1 MAGPPS
7 LLAAIEASIAAV
19 ADAATPARVAV
30 AFSGGVDSTVLLHT
44 IARLHRESRV
54 AAVALHV
61 HHGLQ
66 PAADAWL
73 AHCRSVAASL
83 GIPFA
88 SEHVTVPRV
97 AASVEGEARRVRY
110 AALTRLCRENDC
122 RILMTA
128 HHADDQ
134 AEAVLLNLAR
144 GAGIAGLAA
153 TARSRRIG
161 NRPDALVVLRPFID
175 IPGATMRDTAAAD
188 GLAHI
193 EDASNQDRRYTRNA
207 IRHEVMPPLRR
218 IAPTIA
224 THLARVAGHAS
235 TLQSLL
241 DEIGAED
248 IAAADDAAIDPE
260 LDVDRLAALSPARAA
275 NALRVWLARRG
286 MRAPSAAALAEM
298 LDQLLHAAPG
308 AQIALLH
315 ERKTLRLYRGR
326 VAIDAG
332 GPPRARDEAIGWDGE
347 ARVDVPGWHG
357 SLLVHAAT
365 GLGLDARA
373 LREQGLALRERRG
386 GERMRLRVDGP
397 SRTLK
402 NLYQEAGIPAW
413 RRERLPLVYCGERLV
428 HAAGIGTNAVAL
440 VEASPGVD
448 LVALAW
454 HDHGADPA
462 PPA

>member
-1 MAGPPS
+1 MAGSPA
-7 LLAAIEASIAAV
+7 LLAAVGTSIASVASD
-19 ADAATPARVAV
+19 ADATTPPRVAV

-44 IARLHRESRV
+44 VARLHHDGRV
-54 AAVALHV
+54 AAVALHI

-66 PAADAWL
+66 PAADEWL
-73 AHCRSVAASL
+73 AHCRDVAAAL
-83 GIPFA
+83 GIPFD
-88 SEHVTVPRV
+88 SEHVTVART

-110 AALTRLCRENDC
+110 AALARLCREHGC

-134 AEAVLLNLAR
+134 AETVLLNLAR

-153 TARSRRIG
+153 TARKRQI
-161 NRPDALVVLRPFID
+161 DELAVLRPFID
-175 IPGATMRDTAAAD
+175 IPGATMRETAAAER
-188 GLAHI
+188 LAHI

-224 THLARVAGHAS
+224 THLARVATHAS

-248 IAAADDAAIDPE
+248 IQDDDAEAD
-260 LDVDRLAALSPARAA
+260 LDVDRLAALSPPRAA

-286 MRAPSAAALAEM
+286 MRAPSSVVLAEM
-298 LDQLLHAAPG
+298 LDQLLHATPD

-326 VAIDAG
+326 IAIDTG
-332 GPPRARDEAIGWDGE
+332 GPPRASYEAIAWDGE
-347 ARVDVPGWHG
+347 ARIDVPAWHG
-357 SLLVHAAT
+357 SLLIARTAGRGIDAAS
-365 GLGLDARA
+365 
-373 LREQGLALRERRG
+373 LREHGLVLRERRG
-386 GERMRLRVDGP
+386 GERMRQRVDGP

-428 HAAGIGTNAVAL
+428 HVAGLGMNAAAL
-440 VEASPGVD
+440 VEASPGVE
-448 LVALAW
+448 LVDIAW
-454 HDHGADPA
+454 AEHAADA
-462 PPA
+462 PSAHLP